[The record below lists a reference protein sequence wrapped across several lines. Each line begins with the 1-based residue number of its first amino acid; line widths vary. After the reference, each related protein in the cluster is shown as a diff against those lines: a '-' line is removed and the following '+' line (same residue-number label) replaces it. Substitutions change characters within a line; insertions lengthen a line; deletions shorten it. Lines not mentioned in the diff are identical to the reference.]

1 MITFREHIEISKY
14 IEKNNTISEY
24 IEQQAPEKRIDLVRR
39 IAETYPLE
47 KDIDSNLNT
56 LKGKSVVKSVYQL
69 VLGQFIM
76 IEQIITG
83 KSTYEYEAI
92 NDLELAKLIVRPD
105 HHDIFDNGNDEVENQ
120 NEQDILNASV
130 QDVYTVLQRFLK
142 NRDLVLFEQFK
153 GVFYEVPDEAED
165 DEESTEEERTAESLF
180 QQQWYWYSMVRML
193 AKEDITKYEDI
204 YMLNMSVVMPEM
216 SYLAQKNK
224 IEAARQ
230 RQQQALSKL

>member
-105 HHDIFDNGNDEVENQ
+105 HHDIFDNGDDEVENQ

-130 QDVYTVLQRFLK
+130 QDVYTVLQKFLK

-153 GVFYEVPDEAED
+153 GVFYEVPDEDEED
-165 DEESTEEERTAESLF
+165 DESTEEERTAESLF

-224 IEAARQ
+224 IESARQ

>member
-224 IEAARQ
+224 IESARQ

>member
-24 IEQQAPEKRIDLVRR
+24 IEQQTPEKRIDLVRR

-47 KDIDSNLNT
+47 KDLDSNLNT
-56 LKGKSVVKSVYQL
+56 LKGKSVVKSVYEL

-92 NDLELAKLIVRPD
+92 NDLELAKLIIRPD
-105 HHDIFDNGNDEVENQ
+105 HHDIFDNGDDEVERQ

-153 GVFYEVPDEAED
+153 GVFYEVPDEDEE

-224 IEAARQ
+224 IESARQ

>member
-24 IEQQAPEKRIDLVRR
+24 IEQQIPEKRIDLVRR

-47 KDIDSNLNT
+47 KDMDSNLNT
-56 LKGKSVVKSVYQL
+56 LKGKSVVKSVYEL

-92 NDLELAKLIVRPD
+92 NDLELAKLIIRPD
-105 HHDIFDNGNDEVENQ
+105 HHDIFDNGDEEVENQ

-130 QDVYTVLQRFLK
+130 QDVYTVLQKFLK

-153 GVFYEVPDEAED
+153 GVFYEVLDEDEE

-193 AKEDITKYEDI
+193 AKEDITRYEDI

-224 IEAARQ
+224 IESARQ

>member
-24 IEQQAPEKRIDLVRR
+24 IEQQIPEKRIDLVRR

-47 KDIDSNLNT
+47 KDMDSNLNT
-56 LKGKSVVKSVYQL
+56 LKGKSIVKSVYEL

-92 NDLELAKLIVRPD
+92 NDLELAKLIIRPD
-105 HHDIFDNGNDEVENQ
+105 HHDIFDNGDDEVENQ

-130 QDVYTVLQRFLK
+130 QDVYTVLQKFLK

-153 GVFYEVPDEAED
+153 GVFYEVPDEDEE

-224 IEAARQ
+224 IESARQ

>member
-24 IEQQAPEKRIDLVRR
+24 IEQQSPEKRIDLVRR

-47 KDIDSNLNT
+47 KDMDTNLNT
-56 LKGKSVVKSVYQL
+56 LKGKSVVKSVYEL

-130 QDVYTVLQRFLK
+130 QDVYTVLQKFLK

-153 GVFYEVPDEAED
+153 GVFYEVPDEDEE

-224 IEAARQ
+224 IESARQ

>member
-130 QDVYTVLQRFLK
+130 QDVYTVLQKFLK

-153 GVFYEVPDEAED
+153 GVFYEVPDEDED

-224 IEAARQ
+224 IESARQ

>member
-105 HHDIFDNGNDEVENQ
+105 HHDIFDNGDDEVENQ

-153 GVFYEVPDEAED
+153 GVFYEVPDEDEE

-224 IEAARQ
+224 IESARQ

>member
-24 IEQQAPEKRIDLVRR
+24 IDKQSPEKKIDLIRN

-47 KDIDSNLNT
+47 KDIDTNLNT
-56 LKGKSVVKSVYQL
+56 LKNKSIVKSVYDL

-83 KSTYEYEAI
+83 KSNYEYEAI
-92 NDLELAKLIVRPD
+92 NDLELAKLIIRPS
-105 HHDIFDNGNDEVENQ
+105 HHEVFDNENDEQEKQ
-120 NEQDILNASV
+120 NEENILNASV
-130 QDVYTVLQRFLK
+130 QDVYSVLQGFLN
-142 NRDLVLFEQFK
+142 NREFVLFEQFK
-153 GVFYEVPDEAED
+153 GVFYEVPDEEN
-165 DEESTEEERTAESLF
+165 DEEDSTEEERTAESLF

-193 AKEDITKYEDI
+193 AKEDITKYEEI
-204 YMLNMSVVMPEM
+204 YMLNMSTVMPEM

>member
-153 GVFYEVPDEAED
+153 GVFYEVPDEDED